1 MINSVSLNQVVS
13 NAMISLGSENDS
25 DKILFYEWA
34 NDCLRSMGFVDLN
47 ISTFTGTIS
56 DPTATSGGTLDI
68 SSISPRAM
76 YINNISVSSGGT
88 SLIYPTF
95 DSNYWGNTNNISTPS
110 QTTTATVT
118 RATSPSTPVSPVSD
132 ILYFFGLPGTGWTN
146 GSVSYYSMPVDAY
159 GSPLIQETF
168 ISPIVAYIDYR
179 LARRNQ
185 SSSQGSVTSQDVNL
199 LYQIYDRAKNEAIL
213 KKNRPDKIVV
223 PGMGVASVI
232 LKHPLL

>member
-56 DPTATSGGTLDI
+56 NPIASTGGTLDI
-68 SSISPRAM
+68 SSISQKAM
-76 YINNISVSSGGT
+76 YINNISVSSGGP

-95 DSNYWGNTNNISTPS
+95 NSNYWGNTNNISTPIQPS
-110 QTTTATVT
+110 TATVT
-118 RATSPSTPVSPVSD
+118 RVTNPATPVSPISD
-132 ILYFFGLPGTGWTN
+132 NLLFFGLPHNAWN
-146 GSVSYYSMPVDAY
+146 IGSVSYYSMPVDEY

-185 SSSQGSVTSQDVNL
+185 SSNQGSVTSQDVNL
-199 LYQIYDRAKNEAIL
+199 LYQIYDRAKNEAII

-223 PGMGVASVI
+223 PGMGVASVM

>member
-1 MINSVSLNQVVS
+1 MINTISLNQVVS

-56 DPTATSGGTLDI
+56 TPTATSGGTLDI

-95 DSNYWGNTNNISTPS
+95 DSNYWGNTNNISVPS

-118 RATSPSTPVSPVSD
+118 RVTRPPTPTAAVLD
-132 ILYFFGLPGTGWTN
+132 LLYFFGLPSVAWNT
-146 GSVSYYSMPVDAY
+146 GSVSYYSMPVDPS
-159 GSPLIQETF
+159 GSPLIQEIF

-185 SSSQGSVTSQDVNL
+185 ASSQGSVTSQDVNL
-199 LYQIYDRAKNEAIL
+199 LYQIYDRAKNQAIL

>member
-25 DKILFYEWA
+25 DKVLFYEWA

-56 DPTATSGGTLDI
+56 DPTAVTGGSLDI
-68 SSISPRAM
+68 SSISPKAM

-95 DSNYWGNTNNISTPS
+95 NSNYWGNTNNISAPS

-118 RATSPSTPVSPVSD
+118 RSTSPSTPVSPVSD
-132 ILYFFGLPGTGWTN
+132 FLYFFGLPGSGWTT
-146 GSVSYYSMPVDAY
+146 GSVSYYSMPVDEY

-185 SSSQGSVTSQDVNL
+185 SSNQGSVTSQDVNL
-199 LYQIYDRAKNEAIL
+199 LYQIYDKEKNQAIL

-223 PGMGVASVI
+223 PGVGAASVI

>member
-25 DKILFYEWA
+25 DRILFYEWA
-34 NDCLRSMGFVDLN
+34 NDCLRSIGFVDLD
-47 ISTFTGTIS
+47 ISTFTGTIT
-56 DPTATSGGTLDI
+56 DPTAVTGGILNI
-68 SSISPRAM
+68 STISEKVM

-88 SLIYPTF
+88 SLIYPIF
-95 DSNYWGNTNNISTPS
+95 NSNYWGNTNNISVPS
-110 QTTTATVT
+110 QATTATVT
-118 RATSPSTPVSPVSD
+118 RETRPRTPTSAAAD
-132 ILYFFGLPGTGWTN
+132 FLYFFGLPGSGWIN
-146 GSVSYYSMPVDAY
+146 GSVSYYSMPVDSS

-185 SSSQGSVTSQDVNL
+185 SSNQGSVTSQDVSL
-199 LYQIYDRAKNEAIL
+199 LYQIYEKEKSQAIL

-223 PGMGVASVI
+223 PGVGAASVI

>member
-34 NDCLRSMGFVDLN
+34 NDCLRSIGFVDLD
-47 ISTFTGTIS
+47 ISTFTGTILT
-56 DPTATSGGTLDI
+56 PTAATGGSLDI
-68 SSISPRAM
+68 SLISQRAM

-95 DSNYWGNTNNISTPS
+95 SSNYWGNTNNISAPS

-118 RATSPSTPVSPVSD
+118 RVTDPRTPVTSLSD
-132 ILYFFGLPGTGWTN
+132 NLIFFGLPGSGWTN
-146 GSVSYYSMPVDAY
+146 GYVSYYSMPVDSY

-185 SSSQGSVTSQDVNL
+185 SSNQGSVTSQDVNL
-199 LYQIYDRAKNEAIL
+199 LYQIYEKEKGQAIL

-223 PGMGVASVI
+223 PGVGAASVI